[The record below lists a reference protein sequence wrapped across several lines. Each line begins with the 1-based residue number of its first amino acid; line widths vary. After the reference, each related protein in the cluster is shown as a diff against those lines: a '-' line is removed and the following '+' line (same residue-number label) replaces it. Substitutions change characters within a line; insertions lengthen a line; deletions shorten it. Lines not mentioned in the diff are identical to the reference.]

1 MDESTNLKEN
11 FLEKNSPRDNKERE
25 EFTNITMSET
35 LRKKNMLHFMPNSL
49 LTPNPL
55 LQFLEGLDYFQIKSS
70 TFNLIKSSIPSIL
83 SIMFVFLYDNLNI
96 IFANKFLSRESG
108 SAVGIGSLYI
118 NATGFYLGLGLLGG
132 VDTLCSQAYGA
143 KSFYLMGLYVNISRI
158 VLIGFFIFVCLPF
171 IIYSETILFLINQP
185 VEIIPL
191 TSRYVKSMIP
201 SVFFALQFYVSEHY
215 LQAMNIFN
223 PGMLVTFITASLHS
237 LWLYI
242 FLGVLKCD
250 IGGIGYAMGATHLLN
265 YLIISVYIDNYK
277 PNPESYFFW
286 DKNSISLIRIYDYL
300 KMAVPSAIMFC
311 ADWLGFHV
319 LILYSSYIDLTSL
332 NANVA
337 LFNFV
342 TLILSI
348 PTGISIATTV
358 LVGNNIGRN
367 QINLAKLYSVIS
379 CVLSITLVLVL
390 NLVLQ
395 FFKIGFPYLYTNDP
409 QVAHIFSKLMSF
421 FVLFGIFDSLQL
433 SLNGILIGL
442 GKQKPASLIT
452 LIILYPINIPM
463 TITLAFSMNYGTIG
477 LWYAQLSAVIFLDFS
492 YMIMILCLD
501 WESNAQR
508 TIVKISIFA
517 EKFLRKTQR
526 IEMEQLGYEK
536 LNKGEN
542 YMIHADKGKVC

>member
-1 MDESTNLKEN
+1 MEESTFLKEKL
-11 FLEKNSPRDNKERE
+11 LEKNSPLYDKEKE
-25 EFTNITMSET
+25 ELIDIII
-35 LRKKNMLHFMPNSL
+35 LPAIKKKNSNMLIPNSFISQI
-49 LTPNPL
+49 PL
-55 LQFLEGLDYFQIKSS
+55 IDFIEELDYFLIKSS
-70 TFNLIKSSIPSIL
+70 TLNIIKSSIPSIL
-83 SIMFVFLYDNLNI
+83 SILFVFLYDNLNI

-171 IIYSETILFLINQP
+171 IIYSESILFLINQP
-185 VEIIPL
+185 IEIIPL
-191 TSRYVKSMIP
+191 ASSYIKSMIP
-201 SVFFALQFYVSEHY
+201 SVFLALQFYVSEHY

-223 PGMLVTFITASLHS
+223 PGMFVTFITASLHS

-250 IGGIGYAMGATHLLN
+250 IGGIGYAMSVTHLLN
-265 YLIISVYIDNYK
+265 FLIISVYIDNYK
-277 PNPESYFFW
+277 PNAESYFFW

-300 KMAVPSAIMFC
+300 KMAVPGAIMFC

-337 LFNFV
+337 LFNFI

-367 QINLAKLYSVIS
+367 QINLAKLYSVLS
-379 CVLSITLVLVL
+379 CFLSVTLVLIL

-409 QVAHIFSKLMSF
+409 QVAYIFTKLMSF

-442 GKQKPASLIT
+442 GKQKSASLIT

-463 TITLAFSMNYGTIG
+463 NITLAFSMNYGTIG

-517 EKFLRKTQR
+517 EKFLKKTQK
-526 IEMEQLGYEK
+526 IEMEK
-536 LNKGEN
+536 ILNEN
-542 YMIHADKGKVC
+542 LYKSNNYILDQDKHND